1 MAQLWRKP
9 ILLSGV
15 GVSMGVWAW
24 SSFHLTHLGEWGV
37 GSALALGAVAW
48 LLQPR
53 SKTQNTP
60 LSPLKREEILASVQE
75 LEVSLGKLAEQNRD
89 IEGYSQILTALPA
102 ELARET
108 LKIAITGRRKVGKT
122 TLKELLNLESVE
134 VEETLPLL
142 GENTASITYPAA
154 EIILFVV
161 DGDLTASEE
170 EILAAYHRQ
179 HYRILLILNKQDQYP
194 EEEKLIV
201 QQQLQERVKS
211 YLKAE
216 EVLSIAAAPNP
227 IKVRSYQE
235 NGEVKEWLESAN
247 PEVGILKTQLE
258 EIIKGEKEQ
267 LLLGSL
273 WRATQKLEKALQGEW
288 QEIHRAQAL
297 PIVEKYQWLSGATA
311 FANPIAAVDLVAT
324 VAINAQMLV
333 DLGEVYGQKF
343 SLAQAQTLA
352 STLGKIM
359 LQLGLVEVT
368 SNAIAS
374 LLKSHTLTYVAG
386 GTVQGI
392 SAAYLTRIAGLSVME
407 YLEEQPNLTSWDGES
422 LTKKIQEIYQ
432 QNQRLNLIQNF
443 VKQTLSKNPVVLN
456 F

>member
-1 MAQLWRKP
+1 
-9 ILLSGV
+9 
-15 GVSMGVWAW
+15 
-24 SSFHLTHLGEWGV
+24 
-37 GSALALGAVAW
+37 
-48 LLQPR
+48 
-53 SKTQNTP
+53 
-60 LSPLKREEILASVQE
+60 
-75 LEVSLGKLAEQNRD
+75 
-89 IEGYSQILTALPA
+89 
-102 ELARET
+102 
-108 LKIAITGRRKVGKT
+108 
-122 TLKELLNLESVE
+122 
-134 VEETLPLL
+134 
-142 GENTASITYPAA
+142 
-154 EIILFVV
+154 
-161 DGDLTASEE
+161 
-170 EILAAYHRQ
+170 
-179 HYRILLILNKQDQYP
+179 
-194 EEEKLIV
+194 V